1 MNESFEADALT
12 SQSLENLK
20 DTSSANENKEIIIN
34 KNAIS
39 LENGS
44 GSAMKEKENYS
55 EKIKFLEEKSRTFQ
69 NDNNELI
76 KELNKKVFFG
86 FCFNLFRI
94 Y

>member
-1 MNESFEADALT
+1 MNESFEVDALT

-20 DTSSANENKEIIIN
+20 DTSSGNENKEIIIN

-44 GSAMKEKENYS
+44 ASAMKE
-55 EKIKFLEEKSRTFQ
+55 KFLEEKSRTFQ

-76 KELNKKVFFG
+76 KELNKKVLFKFG
-86 FCFNLFRI
+86 FNLFKV

>member
-1 MNESFEADALT
+1 MT

-20 DTSSANENKEIIIN
+20 DTTSSGNENKEIIIN

-44 GSAMKEKENYS
+44 GYAMKEKENSS
-55 EKIKFLEEKSRTFQ
+55 EKIKLLEEKSRTFQ

-76 KELNKKVFFG
+76 KELNKKVLFKFG
-86 FCFNLFRI
+86 FNLFKV